1 MLSLNQLKLVRKG
14 LKLVFNTT
22 YNLEFWD
29 AHVLVTT
36 VCTWKT
42 QIFRFNFWQFHNNQ
56 EKVRRL
62 KKETEGRLFCL
73 IKQKKNSLMPK
84 CLEQNL
90 LFLSKHKFEKC
101 FVMLAQIFLRR
112 LPYVNLNT
120 VKISKAS
127 QHRNDFYSLLA
138 RT

>member
-1 MLSLNQLKLVRKG
+1 
-14 LKLVFNTT
+14 
-22 YNLEFWD
+22 
-29 AHVLVTT
+29 
-36 VCTWKT
+36 
-42 QIFRFNFWQFHNNQ
+42 
-56 EKVRRL
+56 
-62 KKETEGRLFCL
+62 
-73 IKQKKNSLMPK
+73 MPK